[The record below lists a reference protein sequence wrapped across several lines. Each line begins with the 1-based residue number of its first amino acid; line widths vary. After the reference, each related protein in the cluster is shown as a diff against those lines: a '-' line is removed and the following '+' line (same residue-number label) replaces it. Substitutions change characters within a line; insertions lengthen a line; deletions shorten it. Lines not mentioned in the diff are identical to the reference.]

1 MEAAKVHDKDYDASC
16 IQFLSEEHSKKSDP
30 SETTLYLRTNRRP
43 LFEQIDQPKL
53 KRLEEL
59 GWIKMRD
66 YIRPAI
72 GEADRSVRQVDILPG
87 GMEAIQQYRISQRTV
102 TTTTTETRIEPVE
115 PEISGEK
122 QRQFWRT
129 ERGHFITTA
138 PLDSLLSDVKSHVQ
152 AIRNANLPIKDRKAH
167 QIWLRLELL
176 SRGNL
181 MPEPLRHEAED
192 CRDLPLVTRCKKSQ
206 NSSF

>member
-1 MEAAKVHDKDYDASC
+1 MEAVKVHDKYSDEDC
-16 IQFLSEEHSKKSDP
+16 IRYLAEQHSKSSYPTCFYVRPAHVTLFDKIDRPKLERLQEMGLIKLGDYVIPGTGESDP
-30 SETTLYLRTNRRP
+30 SRK
-43 LFEQIDQPKL
+43 QIDL
-53 KRLEEL
+53 L
-59 GWIKMRD
+59 
-66 YIRPAI
+66 PA
-72 GEADRSVRQVDILPG
+72 
-87 GMEAIQQYRISQRTV
+87 GMQAIQPYRISQQTV
-102 TTTTTETRIEPVE
+102 TTTTTQTRLEPIEAET
-115 PEISGEK
+115 SKEK

-138 PLDSLLSDVKSHVQ
+138 SLDSLLSDVKSHVQ
-152 AIRNANLPIKDRKAH
+152 AIRNPNLPNKDRKAH

-192 CRDLPLVTRCKKSQ
+192 CRDLPLVTRRKKSQ